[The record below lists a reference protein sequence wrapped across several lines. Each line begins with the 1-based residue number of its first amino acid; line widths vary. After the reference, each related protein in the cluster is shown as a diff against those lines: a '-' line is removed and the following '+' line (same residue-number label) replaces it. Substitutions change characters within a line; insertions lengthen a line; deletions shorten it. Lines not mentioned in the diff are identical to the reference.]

1 MKIGY
6 FEEAEGVKSSMR
18 LMCFIALITGILLSF
33 FIIWQKQL
41 DVNSITLITIW
52 VVAAFAP
59 KAVQKYA
66 EK

>member
-18 LMCFIALITGILLSF
+18 LMCFIALVTGILLSF

>member
-1 MKIGY
+1 MKVGF
-6 FEEAEGVKSSMR
+6 FEGAEGVKSSMR

>member
-1 MKIGY
+1 MKVGF
-6 FEEAEGVKSSMR
+6 FEGAEGVKSSMR

-41 DVNSITLITIW
+41 DVNSIALITIW